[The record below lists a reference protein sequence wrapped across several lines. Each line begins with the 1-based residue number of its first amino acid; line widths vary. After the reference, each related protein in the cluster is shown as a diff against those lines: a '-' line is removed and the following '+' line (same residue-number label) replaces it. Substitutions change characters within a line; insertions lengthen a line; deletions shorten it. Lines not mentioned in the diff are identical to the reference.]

1 MMTESKLDK
10 VISDIGVWAY
20 SGGETDDPD
29 ENFKGRIKDV
39 LLEVVGEF
47 EEKMWGDT
55 YDELRARIESL

>member
-1 MMTESKLDK
+1 MTKSKLDE

-29 ENFKGRIKDV
+29 ENFKGRVKDV
-39 LLEVVGEF
+39 FSELVAEF

-55 YDELRARIESL
+55 YDELCARIKSL